1 MTDLQAIMDDYR
13 YSAKETSKKSQQKT
27 KVENEAGQQLRD
39 AAMMGLARSEG
50 LIDISKLDGASVREK
65 QGQRK

>member
-1 MTDLQAIMDDYR
+1 MEDHAVL
-13 YSAKETSKKSQQKT
+13 AKESSSQSKKKADI
-27 KVENEAGQQLRD
+27 EAKAGKELRD

-50 LIDISKLDGASVREK
+50 LIDVSQLEGASVREK